1 MAIARF
7 IAGQFTQRAKPVR
20 NLLAGIFVLLM
31 LVVSPAGWAEQ
42 GDNGSTLASDLV
54 IQPGEVQD
62 CQVVER
68 GASESENL
76 ANSGCCKICTTG
88 KACGDSCISRSYNCT
103 KGRGCACDG

>member
-1 MAIARF
+1 M
-7 IAGQFTQRAKPVR
+7 R

-31 LVVSPAGWAEQ
+31 LLAAPAGWAEQ
-42 GDNGSTLASDLV
+42 GDNGSTLVSDLV
-54 IQPGEVQD
+54 IQPGEVED
-62 CQVVER
+62 CQVVEQ